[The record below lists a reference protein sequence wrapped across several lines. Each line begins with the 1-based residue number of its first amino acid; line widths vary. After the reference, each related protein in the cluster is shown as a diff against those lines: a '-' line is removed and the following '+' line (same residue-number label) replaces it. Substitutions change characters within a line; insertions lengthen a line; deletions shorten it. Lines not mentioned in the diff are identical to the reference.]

1 MVGIDAAL
9 VYRWLRN
16 EAVPKLDTTYCDDIA
31 RQLHLNQRELGQLK
45 EAQIYSLS
53 NPIERRPKTR
63 SESAAVERLLRQAG
77 DQPPSPGS
85 SAAPLPPLAPR
96 QSGVIWGRPALLEA
110 MTSQLEHLPAL
121 SRLQTNTLLFTFQ
134 GAENAFDDFPELQDQ
149 FTKALQGVLQRGWQI
164 CHLWRLDQD
173 VRRSISLVENMLK
186 LLGTG
191 RYLPYFINQYGTIAP
206 PYDLL
211 IVPKT
216 AAMLFYATQNP
227 RHVDAGLLTHDPEQI
242 ELFRTHFYQLY
253 ALSQPLAQTYLPG
266 DESRN
271 WEAYAEAESQ
281 PGGRVVV
288 KDGLSFLTEPPS
300 WYNEDWMLNEVINL
314 PAPIRDEAVA
324 GQRHRLASF
333 LANVATSP
341 YRDICPRQAIIR
353 LVNDGEPPSKD
364 RFPPGYRLARAAR
377 REQLERAIY
386 LLKTYEHYK
395 LALIDEEEE
404 QVIPAE
410 MFWEVAGQKT
420 VLMLSW
426 STDMTGKDIVIELI
440 INEPTIVQAFQ
451 DYFTELWERIAP
463 AHKDKG
469 QVIAWLEQQLAH
481 LSASVS

>member
-31 RQLHLNQRELGQLK
+31 QKLHLNQRELGQLK

-77 DQPPSPGS
+77 PQPPSPGS

-216 AAMLFYATQNP
+216 AAMLFFATQNP
-227 RHVDAGLLTHDPEQI
+227 RRVDAGLLTHDPEQI

-288 KDGLSFLTEPPS
+288 KDGLSFLTEPPT
-300 WYNEDWMLNEVINL
+300 WYSEDWMLNEVINL
-314 PAPIRDEAVA
+314 PAPIRDEAVE
-324 GQRHRLASF
+324 GQNRRRGGIPGECRHVSLSRHL
-333 LANVATSP
+333 P
-341 YRDICPRQAIIR
+341 
-353 LVNDGEPPSKD
+353 
-364 RFPPGYRLARAAR
+364 PPGHHPPGA
-377 REQLERAIY
+377 
-386 LLKTYEHYK
+386 
-395 LALIDEEEE
+395 
-404 QVIPAE
+404 
-410 MFWEVAGQKT
+410 
-420 VLMLSW
+420 
-426 STDMTGKDIVIELI
+426 
-440 INEPTIVQAFQ
+440 
-451 DYFTELWERIAP
+451 
-463 AHKDKG
+463 
-469 QVIAWLEQQLAH
+469 
-481 LSASVS
+481 